1 MVRYTCFLY
10 DVMKEAG
17 RKGVVEVVLVYVPH
31 CVKCISFFVCVCMYV
46 YVCMRV
52 YTCVCMCVGAGI

>member
-1 MVRYTCFLY
+1 
-10 DVMKEAG
+10 MKEAG